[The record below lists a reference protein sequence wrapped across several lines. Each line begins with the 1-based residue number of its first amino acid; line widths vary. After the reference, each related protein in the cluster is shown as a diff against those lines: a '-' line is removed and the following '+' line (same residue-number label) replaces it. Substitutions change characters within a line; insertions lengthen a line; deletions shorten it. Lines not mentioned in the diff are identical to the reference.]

1 MINFCFKKKRG
12 LNLNNKKEKLLS
24 RYLGLINRCVILQI
38 SLITTLICLIFTNSV
53 FSQTNP
59 SIKILEIESDEF
71 IKGKIEGV
79 KPEDYSKYK
88 VVVYVKTDKWYIHPY
103 ERGGPGKSYANIK
116 EDGTWTIGTIK
127 REFPADYAVALLV
140 RSDYLPPSNVENLG
154 TIDYVAR
161 YKEEGRGRL

>member
-1 MINFCFKKKRG
+1 MKTKSQLFT
-12 LNLNNKKEKLLS
+12 
-24 RYLGLINRCVILQI
+24 
-38 SLITTLICLIFTNSV
+38 LITSVAILTQLIFTNSV

-127 REFPADYAVALLV
+127 REFPANHVAALLV
-140 RSDYLPPSNVENLG
+140 RSDYNPPLKVESLADINF
-154 TIDYVAR
+154 IVECR
-161 YKEEGRGRL
+161 EEGGGRL